1 MTREQQGPDSPADEV
16 LDAARSVE
24 DQIQRLCRA
33 SLPRPNL
40 NPAEVD
46 VVLTHLTG
54 AAGALPQTVSQLG
67 DILDRAHRRYV
78 LEMDTLTPARDPH
91 LALDTARGHLK
102 AVRELAFDLYR
113 LLDAA
118 HNQTAHISTRS
129 TPTET
134 MVDRNAPPPARRP
147 EDRRPPTGG
156 GGFGPVV
163 PR

>member
-1 MTREQQGPDSPADEV
+1 MTREQERPDAAADEV
-16 LDAARSVE
+16 VDAARSVE

-33 SLPRPNL
+33 ALPRPNL
-40 NPAEVD
+40 TPAEVD
-46 VVLTHLTG
+46 VVLTHLAA

-67 DILDRAHRRYV
+67 DILDRARHHYA

-91 LALDTARGHLK
+91 LALDTARGHLA

-129 TPTET
+129 
-134 MVDRNAPPPARRP
+134 APADSMNYGSAPSPARRP
-147 EDRRPPTGG
+147 EDRRPPTS